1 MALVHDLVIITLL
14 AAAAGAVLME
24 APELRDV
31 EIVVVLAAGAAL
43 VTPLLVGVGRVAKV
57 MTAVRAEPATLAAK
71 TLLAAAAERLP
82 SVALAQPAMSAAV
95 VEMGQ
100 HHQLRGLL

>member
-1 MALVHDLVIITLL
+1 MALVHDLVIITLP
-14 AAAAGAVLME
+14 AAAAAAVLMV

-31 EIVVVLAAGAAL
+31 EIAVVLAAVPVR
-43 VTPLLVGVGRVAKV
+43 VTPLLVGLGRAAKV
-57 MTAVRAEPATLAAK
+57 MTAVRAEPATLGAK

-82 SVALAQPAMSAAV
+82 PVELAQPATSAAV
-95 VEMGQ
+95 VGMGQ